1 MMIGDSMKIFKK
13 VGNLIEVARSSGGNI
28 SIENKKIAIGENK
41 YNYSEEIVFDDK
53 LEIIHHFVTPKLNI
67 YGGNK

>member
-28 SIENKKIAIGENK
+28 SIENKRISIGENK
-41 YNYSEEIVFDDK
+41 YNYSEEIIFGDN
-53 LEIIHHFVTPKLNI
+53 LEIIHHFANPKTNI
-67 YGGNK
+67 YGGIK

>member
-1 MMIGDSMKIFKK
+1 MMIGDSMKFFKR
-13 VGNLIEVARSSGGNI
+13 VGNLIEVARSSDGNI

-41 YNYSEEIVFDDK
+41 YNYSEEIAFDDN